1 MKHKK
6 RTRNQLI
13 LEELG
18 CPHRWNKY
26 ARRNPYSHKGK
37 CIDCG
42 KSRLTHAAQSIHYLD
57 PDIAPFTL
65 VMAVA
70 AQKKR
75 GSSSHV
81 HFTWDEKPLDT
92 T

>member
-1 MKHKK
+1 MSRKKRK

-26 ARRNPYSHKGK
+26 ARKNQFSHKGK

-42 KSRLTHAAQSIHYLD
+42 KSRFVSVSTHIEKG
-57 PDIAPFTL
+57 APRS
-65 VMAVA
+65 
-70 AQKKR
+70 KH
-75 GSSSHV
+75 S
-81 HFTWDEKPLDT
+81 FTWNEKPLGVTDT
-92 T
+92 

>member
-1 MKHKK
+1 MKKKK

-26 ARRNPYSHKGK
+26 ARKKPWASKGK

-42 KSRLTHAAQSIHYLD
+42 KSRVEYTSEKLFYIR
-57 PDIAPFTL
+57 PDTAPFL
-65 VMAVA
+65 LL
-70 AQKKR
+70 QKKGAPR
-75 GSSSHV
+75 SKHS
-81 HFTWDEKPLDT
+81 FTWNEKP
-92 T
+92 